1 LPAGPHPT
9 GSAGAPGKEVIAVN
23 DVEIGV
29 FVNPNAAAL
38 PQLVEAV
45 RVAEATGFDYVSV
58 QDHPYVPDH
67 LDTFSLMAWLAGRTE
82 RLRLVTG
89 VANLPLRPAPMLAK
103 ASASIDIMSGGRF
116 VLGLGGG
123 RAWPQIA
130 ALGGPVWSPSEVVAA
145 VRDAVQICR
154 ASWRPGQTIPIW
166 LGASGPRMLAILGSI
181 ADGWIAPLATPF
193 ETKPAAQRAID
204 SAAIAAGRDPS
215 VIRRVMQLVGTVVKD
230 APARARPTHGDGRT
244 PIRATPGDWAE
255 IIAGFVTQER
265 FDTVNLVLEQATA
278 KQVAMFGELVLPE
291 VRARLARAPA

>member
-1 LPAGPHPT
+1 MIG
-9 GSAGAPGKEVIAVN
+9 VN

-38 PQLVEAV
+38 PRLVEAV

-67 LDTFSLMAWLAGRTE
+67 LDTFSLIAWLAGRTE
-82 RLRLVTG
+82 RLR
-89 VANLPLRPAPMLAK
+89 
-103 ASASIDIMSGGRF
+103 
-116 VLGLGGG
+116 
-123 RAWPQIA
+123 
-130 ALGGPVWSPSEVVAA
+130 
-145 VRDAVQICR
+145 
-154 ASWRPGQTIPIW
+154 

-193 ETKPAAQRAID
+193 ESKPAAQRAID

-230 APARARPTHGDGRT
+230 APPRARPTHGDGRT

-255 IIAGFVTQER
+255 IIAGFLTQER

-291 VRARLARAPA
+291 VRARLASAPA